1 MNALIDPNGQPL
13 NMRFNA
19 DRRLERDISE
29 MLGLAKGIL
38 SDGRIADEE
47 VNLIRSWI
55 RSHPDARNSWP
66 GNVLA
71 QRLERIFDD
80 GLVSEEEREDL
91 HSLLNELVGG
101 KAGIIGM
108 ENAATTLPLDKPAP
122 QISFSRKVFVLTGKF
137 AFGPRAACQRF
148 TRDAGGVCE
157 DGITKR
163 TNYLVIGTFGS
174 RDWVHTSHGRK
185 IEKVLEYRKSSAKIS
200 IVGEDHW
207 ASSLPAP
214 ATPPKRSRP
223 QRA

>member
-1 MNALIDPNGQPL
+1 VGTPIDPNGQPL

-38 SDGRIADEE
+38 SDGRIADDE

-55 RSHPDARNSWP
+55 KSHPDARSTWP
-66 GNVLA
+66 GNVLSK
-71 QRLERIFDD
+71 RLERIFDD
-80 GLVSEEEREDL
+80 GIVSEDERTDL
-91 HSLLNELVGG
+91 SSLLTDLVGG

-122 QISFSRKVFVLTGKF
+122 KIIFSRRVFVLTGKF
-137 AFGPRAACQRF
+137 AFGPRASCQRL
-148 TRDAGGVCE
+148 TRDAGGVSE
-157 DGITKR
+157 DAVTKR

-185 IEKVLEYRKSSAKIS
+185 IEKVLEYRENGSRIA

-207 ASSLPAP
+207 ASSLPA
-214 ATPPKRSRP
+214 ADSSS
-223 QRA
+223 

>member
-1 MNALIDPNGQPL
+1 MGTPIDPNGQPL

-55 RSHPDARNSWP
+55 KSHPDARNSWP
-66 GNVLA
+66 GNVLS
-71 QRLERIFDD
+71 QRLQRIFDD
-80 GLVSEEEREDL
+80 GVVSEEERADL
-91 HSLLNELVGG
+91 CSLLTELVGG

-122 QISFSRKVFVLTGKF
+122 KMIFSRRVFVLTGKF
-137 AFGPRAACQRF
+137 AFGPRAACQQF
-148 TRDAGGVCE
+148 TRDAGGVSE
-157 DGITKR
+157 DTVTKR
-163 TNYLVIGTFGS
+163 THYLVIGTFGS

-185 IEKVLEYRKSSAKIS
+185 IEKVLEYRESGAKIA

-207 ASSLPAP
+207 ASSLPS
-214 ATPPKRSRP
+214 KHS
-223 QRA
+223 